1 MHEQH
6 GLLLSTMQGQ
16 LAQQRDRE
24 RQAMEE
30 EMSARSKVL
39 AGQLAQLK
47 QLHATELSD
56 MKASMAATIEDYE
69 QAMRQASDA
78 SRNEVVQ
85 AAREAEA
92 HTRALLD
99 ELEAARKQENDGERE
114 ARARISAL
122 EAEAKEREL
131 AHDKE
136 LELARSTMA
145 KRGQE
150 QQGALRQLEQRL
162 KERGEEMTALSAEE
176 SVELQ
181 HEAAGQVG
189 QLNTKHKAE
198 TLALQASYNEA
209 VDKLKGEMLGL
220 IEERASTAATA
231 KREYEEALMGAQ
243 QEHQAEQARLREQLA
258 AAQRLEGARQ
268 EERLALHVSEYEG
281 AVGELRRALLAS
293 FVDEQQRTDGALP
306 ALQERLD
313 TSVRA
318 HERAAQ
324 ELLRGLEER
333 LAEQRRLQ
341 SGELSGVRDA
351 LGVALESTKQ
361 EAAASREAI
370 EAQVRCATRDAPW
383 DTPCCVMYHG
393 MHSTQKDTFARAALS
408 SPRRRRVRRRCSLSY
423 GCTRRRWPRR
433 QMLRCSAPGARGRRR
448 QA

>member
-1 MHEQH
+1 M
-6 GLLLSTMQGQ
+6 
-16 LAQQRDRE
+16 
-24 RQAMEE
+24 
-30 EMSARSKVL
+30 L

-69 QAMRQASDA
+69 QAMRQAADA

-99 ELEAARKQENDGERE
+99 ELEAARKQESDGERE
-114 ARARISAL
+114 ARARIAAL

-150 QQGALRQLEQRL
+150 QQAALRQLEQRL

-198 TLALQASYNEA
+198 VLALQASYNEA

-231 KREYEEALMGAQ
+231 KREYEEALMAAQ

-258 AAQRLEGARQ
+258 AAQRQEGARQ
-268 EERLALHVSEYEG
+268 EERLAQHVSEYEG
-281 AVGELRRALLAS
+281 AVGELRCALLAS
-293 FVDEQQRTDGALP
+293 FHDEQQVKG
-306 ALQERLD
+306 RL
-313 TSVRA
+313 
-318 HERAAQ
+318 
-324 ELLRGLEER
+324 
-333 LAEQRRLQ
+333 
-341 SGELSGVRDA
+341 
-351 LGVALESTKQ
+351 
-361 EAAASREAI
+361 
-370 EAQVRCATRDAPW
+370 
-383 DTPCCVMYHG
+383 
-393 MHSTQKDTFARAALS
+393 
-408 SPRRRRVRRRCSLSY
+408 RVRVSL
-423 GCTRRRWPRR
+423 GI
-433 QMLRCSAPGARGRRR
+433 A
-448 QA
+448 